1 MQGKSF
7 YPDVGKTQWADRK
20 SWSSHIVHKYG
31 ISQDGEV
38 CDNWSRKMQCR
49 YSKMS
54 YKQWN
59 GIKWD
64 TYKCVQCVR
73 EWSVTKYV
81 TVQPSIYYIHKPA
94 SKLSVAATQLMFTSY
109 INERLFYHK
118 NIISNTMSKLR
129 YYRLYFYD
137 RTVTVFHILMC

>member
-1 MQGKSF
+1 MF
-7 YPDVGKTQWADRK
+7 F
-20 SWSSHIVHKYG
+20 
-31 ISQDGEV
+31 
-38 CDNWSRKMQCR
+38 
-49 YSKMS
+49 
-54 YKQWN
+54 
-59 GIKWD
+59 
-64 TYKCVQCVR
+64 
-73 EWSVTKYV
+73 V
-81 TVQPSIYYIHKPA
+81 TVQPSIYYNHKPA